1 MISVEEDGSIG
12 DGDDIKLTKV
22 AFILVDVFPGIIGVI
37 VTDERSIVNEGKEVL
52 TDVGYDLEEDGR
64 GTIMHNI

>member
-12 DGDDIKLTKV
+12 DEDDIKLTKV

-52 TDVGYDLEEDGR
+52 TDVGYDVEEDG
-64 GTIMHNI
+64 